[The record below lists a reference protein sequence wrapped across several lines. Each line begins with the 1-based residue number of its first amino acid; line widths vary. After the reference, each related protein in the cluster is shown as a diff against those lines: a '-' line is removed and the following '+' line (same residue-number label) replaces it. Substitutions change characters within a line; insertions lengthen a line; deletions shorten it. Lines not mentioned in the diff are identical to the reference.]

1 MDLQNSLFNFIAF
14 YIALSLNKE
23 RSYIKSW
30 IAVSGG
36 ACYEQ
41 RDYRM
46 GNGRGSYKYYLQ
58 SSRPFAETRTIIVTN
73 FTSFRYEYI
82 YIVINHFLL
91 PSTVCLHVVV

>member
-1 MDLQNSLFNFIAF
+1 MMDLQNSLFNFITF

-23 RSYIKSW
+23 HSYIKSW

-58 SSRPFAETRTIIVTN
+58 SSRPFVETRTIIVTN
-73 FTSFRYEYI
+73 FISFCMNI
-82 YIVINHFLL
+82 FILL
-91 PSTVCLHVVV
+91 LTIFYFPLLFVCM